1 MSKISQDEIK
11 WILNMDAKGIQSE
24 IAKVSAGTKV
34 MTAENGKLKRE
45 LKETEKIMNQSASA
59 MQRMEENGK
68 KNTVEYRRASES
80 FNSASR
86 EVKQFKTEIDANN
99 KKIDENK
106 NKIAELNK
114 SMKLGDMT
122 MNQLRNRARDL
133 AKQLNS
139 TSQAAEPEAYKALQ
153 KEQGAVVARMNEVRN
168 SGKGLMD
175 NMTAIPG
182 PVGMAASAMK
192 GLGTA
197 MKALAANPIGVVIMA
212 LVAVFM
218 AFKKAISSSEDA
230 STKFQMILA
239 PLKALMDA
247 LLNVVQ
253 KLVGTFLDLT
263 LAVMGWITKAM
274 EYLPWVGKHM
284 ETLNEKARD
293 AIKLEKD
300 KLALKVREREA
311 LVENAEREKEI
322 AKLRYEATERDKYTN
337 EEIIEKLDQAI
348 QLEKEITEEN
358 IAQAKESLRLLLI
371 EAERAE
377 NNEEIN
383 NQIAQQRAGI
393 IQLEADY
400 YISTRRMARERFT
413 RYREMQSED
422 ERAAKEAIDR
432 QISKLDTILKKETI
446 MLKNKLAND
455 LISQEEYD
463 KQLEFKQLE
472 ALNNKLAVAGIEE
485 SARLQIEEQ
494 ILDFKVKAMEKEK
507 EFERERAELAKSW
520 ATRFLSQQAQ
530 DLATLEGKYEEEF
543 NQLVEQWN
551 KKLITEEEFLT
562 LRDNLYAERDER
574 LSTMR
579 KTQRELDAE
588 QELAELLLKQQE
600 EELTL
605 KQAYASKLISKEEYD
620 SALLATEKRY
630 TDLSL
635 NIENLSAS
643 QRIALQQKVLD
654 ATIDTEEQ
662 ISLKQQEEQQR
673 RAEMFEGFSTQIG
686 SMLVGVVSGNED
698 LVKSSLKAIINMA
711 LDALEAQITM
721 SIASATAQ
729 AMAQPDSVATFG
741 TAGLARAAIL
751 TGLIKGAFAGVKA
764 IVNKALSS
772 SGKTGGK
779 TGGNLGRGTSDGESG
794 ARVVRGKESGGFIDV
809 EREQDGKRYKA
820 LLKPGKRGYVSTPT
834 VIVGDGPA
842 GKSEEWV
849 ASNDALKNPSIAPI
863 IALLDEA
870 QRAGNIRTVDI
881 NQIMRNRMAGFESG
895 GFAYSDKQAKQSK
908 QTIDSDIRNDM
919 SDNSDLLKEVKDL
932 LKNLKTHGVKAPV
945 VLSELQR
952 KQELLSNS
960 QKIGSKR

>member
-1 MSKISQDEIK
+1 M
-11 WILNMDAKGIQSE
+11 
-24 IAKVSAGTKV
+24 
-34 MTAENGKLKRE
+34 
-45 LKETEKIMNQSASA
+45 
-59 MQRMEENGK
+59 
-68 KNTVEYRRASES
+68 
-80 FNSASR
+80 
-86 EVKQFKTEIDANN
+86 
-99 KKIDENK
+99 
-106 NKIAELNK
+106 
-114 SMKLGDMT
+114 
-122 MNQLRNRARDL
+122 
-133 AKQLNS
+133 
-139 TSQAAEPEAYKALQ
+139 
-153 KEQGAVVARMNEVRN
+153 
-168 SGKGLMD
+168 MD
-175 NMTAIPG
+175 NMTAIPV

-348 QLEKEITEEN
+348 QLEKEITEEK

-371 EAERAE
+371 ESDRNES
-377 NNEEIN
+377 NEEIK

-588 QELAELLLKQQE
+588 QELA
-600 EELTL
+600 
-605 KQAYASKLISKEEYD
+605 
-620 SALLATEKRY
+620 
-630 TDLSL
+630 
-635 NIENLSAS
+635 
-643 QRIALQQKVLD
+643 
-654 ATIDTEEQ
+654 
-662 ISLKQQEEQQR
+662 
-673 RAEMFEGFSTQIG
+673 
-686 SMLVGVVSGNED
+686 
-698 LVKSSLKAIINMA
+698 
-711 LDALEAQITM
+711 
-721 SIASATAQ
+721 
-729 AMAQPDSVATFG
+729 
-741 TAGLARAAIL
+741 
-751 TGLIKGAFAGVKA
+751 
-764 IVNKALSS
+764 
-772 SGKTGGK
+772 
-779 TGGNLGRGTSDGESG
+779 
-794 ARVVRGKESGGFIDV
+794 
-809 EREQDGKRYKA
+809 
-820 LLKPGKRGYVSTPT
+820 
-834 VIVGDGPA
+834 
-842 GKSEEWV
+842 
-849 ASNDALKNPSIAPI
+849 
-863 IALLDEA
+863 
-870 QRAGNIRTVDI
+870 
-881 NQIMRNRMAGFESG
+881 
-895 GFAYSDKQAKQSK
+895 
-908 QTIDSDIRNDM
+908 
-919 SDNSDLLKEVKDL
+919 
-932 LKNLKTHGVKAPV
+932 
-945 VLSELQR
+945 
-952 KQELLSNS
+952 
-960 QKIGSKR
+960 

>member
-1 MSKISQDEIK
+1 M
-11 WILNMDAKGIQSE
+11 
-24 IAKVSAGTKV
+24 
-34 MTAENGKLKRE
+34 
-45 LKETEKIMNQSASA
+45 
-59 MQRMEENGK
+59 
-68 KNTVEYRRASES
+68 
-80 FNSASR
+80 
-86 EVKQFKTEIDANN
+86 
-99 KKIDENK
+99 
-106 NKIAELNK
+106 
-114 SMKLGDMT
+114 
-122 MNQLRNRARDL
+122 
-133 AKQLNS
+133 
-139 TSQAAEPEAYKALQ
+139 
-153 KEQGAVVARMNEVRN
+153 
-168 SGKGLMD
+168 
-175 NMTAIPG
+175 
-182 PVGMAASAMK
+182 
-192 GLGTA
+192 
-197 MKALAANPIGVVIMA
+197 
-212 LVAVFM
+212 
-218 AFKKAISSSEDA
+218 
-230 STKFQMILA
+230 
-239 PLKALMDA
+239 
-247 LLNVVQ
+247 
-253 KLVGTFLDLT
+253 
-263 LAVMGWITKAM
+263 
-274 EYLPWVGKHM
+274 
-284 ETLNEKARD
+284 
-293 AIKLEKD
+293 
-300 KLALKVREREA
+300 
-311 LVENAEREKEI
+311 
-322 AKLRYEATERDKYTN
+322 
-337 EEIIEKLDQAI
+337 
-348 QLEKEITEEN
+348 
-358 IAQAKESLRLLLI
+358 
-371 EAERAE
+371 
-377 NNEEIN
+377 
-383 NQIAQQRAGI
+383 
-393 IQLEADY
+393 
-400 YISTRRMARERFT
+400 
-413 RYREMQSED
+413 
-422 ERAAKEAIDR
+422 
-432 QISKLDTILKKETI
+432 
-446 MLKNKLAND
+446 
-455 LISQEEYD
+455 
-463 KQLEFKQLE
+463 
-472 ALNNKLAVAGIEE
+472 
-485 SARLQIEEQ
+485 
-494 ILDFKVKAMEKEK
+494 
-507 EFERERAELAKSW
+507 
-520 ATRFLSQQAQ
+520 
-530 DLATLEGKYEEEF
+530 LATYKY
-543 NQLVEQWN
+543 
-551 KKLITEEEFLT
+551 K
-562 LRDNLYAERDER
+562 AERDER
-574 LSTMR
+574 LSAMR

-673 RAEMFEGFSTQIG
+673 RAEMFEAFSTQVG
-686 SMLVGVVSGNED
+686 SMLMGVVAGNED

-729 AMAQPDSVATFG
+729 SMAQPDSVATFG

-772 SGKTGGK
+772 SGKTGG
-779 TGGNLGRGTSDGESG
+779 NLGRGTSDGESG
-794 ARVVRGKESGGFIDV
+794 ARVVRGKERGGFIDV

-932 LKNLKTHGVKAPV
+932 LKHLKTHGVKAPV